1 MKKALSS
8 VVDKGRENCVKI
20 RLLESNL
27 QGGDYWELS
36 IFMENQ
42 RYGYQ
47 IIESQRY
54 GYQILESQR
63 YGYQILESQRYGYR
77 DIGIIKSEIFAI
89 YGP

>member
-36 IFMENQ
+36 IFIKN
-42 RYGYQ
+42 
-47 IIESQRY
+47 
-54 GYQILESQR
+54 QR